1 MAWKL
6 LARGDEVGTVA
17 DELAQHFGV
26 SSERA
31 LCDIRQLLQVMGA
44 SARDSF
50 LDEREGA
57 PGALDDAIA
66 SGCRTSGETLD
77 HGTFHLGSR
86 CIRFLTSSAAIEKLY
101 FRRFAHRAVS
111 GAVADHLV
119 EIAEAGPSCRLILD
133 GTVVDEVPASAARA
147 RLIDFLLEREHAGQ
161 PLMAR
166 CHAAAVVREGRSIL
180 MPGDS
185 GVGKS
190 TLTAHLVATGMAYL
204 GDDVVA
210 LGEEDA
216 SLFPLPSCLSI
227 KAGSWQLVERH
238 YPGLMQRPSYRL
250 YERDVRYLEP
260 PGHYTTLPSGPPPA
274 AIVFP
279 AFVPGAVTRLEAL
292 SPLAAM
298 VRFVGA
304 HTCLM
309 GPVAEDKLLR
319 LIRFVERTPAYE
331 LSYSQLPEAERAIA
345 GLLAT

>member
-1 MAWKL
+1 ML
-6 LARGDEVGTVA
+6 TRGAEVHAVA
-17 DELAQHFGV
+17 DAFAQRFGIT
-26 SSERA
+26 SERA
-31 LCDIRQLLQVMGA
+31 LCDIRQIVEMMGT
-44 SARDSF
+44 SVRDSS
-50 LDEREGA
+50 LEERERVPA
-57 PGALDDAIA
+57 AILGEA
-66 SGCRTSGETLD
+66 VGQDCRTGGATCD
-77 HGTFHLGSR
+77 HGVFQFGSN
-86 CIRFLTSSAAIEKLY
+86 CIRFLTASAEISDKY
-101 FRRFAHRAVS
+101 FRRFGHRAVA
-111 GAVADHLV
+111 GATSDHLV
-119 EIAEAGPSCRLILD
+119 ELLQASPSCRLIVD
-133 GTVVDEVPASAARA
+133 GTVVDEVPEAAA
-147 RLIDFLLEREHAGQ
+147 LACLVDFLLEREHAGQ

-190 TLTAHLVATGMAYL
+190 TLTAYLVATGMAYL

-216 SLFPLPSCLSI
+216 SLFPLPTCLSI
-227 KAGSWQLVERH
+227 KAGSWQLVDRH

-260 PGHYTTLPSGPPPA
+260 PGQYTTLPSGPPPA

-279 AFVPGAVTRLEAL
+279 AFVPGAATRLEAL

-309 GPVAEDKLLR
+309 GTVTEDKLLR